1 MADNIASIN
10 LIYGSEYTEEKTLR
24 HFLYIIDGVS
34 LRYKLLNGHPM
45 QYDGTIPQES
55 FDALK
60 TQVEGAK
67 ENADNCICFCTDAI
81 KMLPVYVMRG
91 SEVDTLIRT
100 KNWKFKTVDK
110 PKENYTWKE
119 MYGMLNIKEGQ
130 DMFSFFSQYVHG
142 LSVSNI
148 ATGHKDDFQA
158 PLSFAVC
165 LVGWLLNFLRKE
177 YEPHIEAYT
186 MADIKKLAPELFE

>member
-1 MADNIASIN
+1 
-10 LIYGSEYTEEKTLR
+10 
-24 HFLYIIDGVS
+24 
-34 LRYKLLNGHPM
+34 
-45 QYDGTIPQES
+45 
-55 FDALK
+55 
-60 TQVEGAK
+60 
-67 ENADNCICFCTDAI
+67 
-81 KMLPVYVMRG
+81 
-91 SEVDTLIRT
+91 
-100 KNWKFKTVDK
+100 
-110 PKENYTWKE
+110 

-148 ATGHKDDFQA
+148 ATGDKDDFQA

-177 YEPHIEAYT
+177 YEPHIEAYA